1 MKKYISVL
9 LIVVMAS
16 IGLAVRGSL
25 SSDNSNNKKIKVVTT
40 IFPEYDWGKEIAG
53 TQIADNLAE
62 ADPEHKDMYSTNYA
76 AFAGCS
82 AEGMEMTI
90 FTAGYRM
97 QKYGKKISTKKFKKY
112 IDTHNIL

>member
-1 MKKYISVL
+1 MDVSFFFVPILDKNQEREGFVYEKYISVL

-53 TQIADNLAE
+53 NTD
-62 ADPEHKDMYSTNYA
+62 S
-76 AFAGCS
+76 
-82 AEGMEMTI
+82 
-90 FTAGYRM
+90 R
-97 QKYGKKISTKKFKKY
+97 
-112 IDTHNIL
+112 

>member
-40 IFPEYDWGKEIAG
+40 IVPEYDWGKEIAG
-53 TQIADNLAE
+53 NTD
-62 ADPEHKDMYSTNYA
+62 
-76 AFAGCS
+76 G
-82 AEGMEMTI
+82 
-90 FTAGYRM
+90 R
-97 QKYGKKISTKKFKKY
+97 
-112 IDTHNIL
+112 